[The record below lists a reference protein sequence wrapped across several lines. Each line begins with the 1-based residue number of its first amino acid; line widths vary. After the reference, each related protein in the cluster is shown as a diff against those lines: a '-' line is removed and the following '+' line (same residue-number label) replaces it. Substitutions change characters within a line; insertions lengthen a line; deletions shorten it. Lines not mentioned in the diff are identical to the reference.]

1 MKQEYLSDIE
11 LYYSSNVIGGN
22 LDLTG
27 DESKHIT
34 KVMRHSVGDTLHV
47 TDGVGNYFETTI
59 SEITKGSVKSS
70 IRNRKKYKNELENI
84 FFCFP
89 RLKSSSR
96 FEFELEK
103 SIELGITNFIIFNS
117 ERTIPKGEKLE
128 RWNKIALAAMK
139 QSLRTYLPKIEYAN
153 SLKNIGKYEVKK
165 IFFDQKSK
173 IELVDF
179 LKEDKNDNE
188 ILFFIFGP
196 EGGLSGRELS
206 FFENSKQL
214 RLTNNRLR
222 AETAVV
228 TAASVITL
236 LRN

>member
-34 KVMRHSVGDTLHV
+34 KVMRHSLGDTLHA
-47 TDGVGNYFETTI
+47 TDGIGNYYETTI
-59 SEITKGSVKSS
+59 SEITKGRVKSS
-70 IRNRKKYKNELENI
+70 IRNIKKYKNELENI

-103 SIELGITNFIIFNS
+103 SIELGITNYIIFNS

-179 LKEDKNDNE
+179 LKENKNDNE
-188 ILFFIFGP
+188 KLFFIFGP
-196 EGGLSGRELS
+196 EGGLSSRELS

-214 RLTNNRLR
+214 KLTNNRLR

>member
-22 LDLTG
+22 LYLTG

-153 SLKNIGKYEVKK
+153 SIEKLNAFEGEKIVLDQNGDGSLIEYLNIIRKKNSDKK
-165 IFFDQKSK
+165 
-173 IELVDF
+173 LY
-179 LKEDKNDNE
+179 
-188 ILFFIFGP
+188 FIFGP
-196 EGGLSGRELS
+196 EGGLSKVEIAKIIG
-206 FFENSKQL
+206 SKS
-214 RLTNNRLR
+214 LTLTPNRLR
-222 AETAVV
+222 AETAVIS
-228 TAASVITL
+228 TATAISL
-236 LRN
+236 L